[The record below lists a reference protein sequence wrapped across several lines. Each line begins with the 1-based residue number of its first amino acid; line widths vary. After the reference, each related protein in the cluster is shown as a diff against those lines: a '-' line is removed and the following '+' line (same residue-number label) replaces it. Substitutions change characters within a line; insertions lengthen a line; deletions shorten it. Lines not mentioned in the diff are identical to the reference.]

1 MVIFNSYVK
10 LPEGFPISHFP
21 NGFRIPWLPG
31 GCAENRCTKPFLRL
45 VQIPQDADVMEPP
58 QDIDYVF
65 EGCQGQV
72 VMDRFPSDDNDN
84 DDDGDDGGGGGGS

>member
-1 MVIFNSYVK
+1 M
-10 LPEGFPISHFP
+10 
-21 NGFRIPWLPG
+21 
-31 GCAENRCTKPFLRL
+31 RL

-72 VMDRFPSDDNDN
+72 VMDRFPSDDHND
-84 DDDGDDGGGGGGS
+84 DDGDDGDDGGGGGGGS